1 MAHSVVGDRGVLTK
15 LAEKNGE
22 EETGTR
28 SVYKE
33 AEEDEERQRKDS
45 VGGRENEF
53 AWIETESE

>member
-1 MAHSVVGDRGVLTK
+1 MVGDRGVLTK